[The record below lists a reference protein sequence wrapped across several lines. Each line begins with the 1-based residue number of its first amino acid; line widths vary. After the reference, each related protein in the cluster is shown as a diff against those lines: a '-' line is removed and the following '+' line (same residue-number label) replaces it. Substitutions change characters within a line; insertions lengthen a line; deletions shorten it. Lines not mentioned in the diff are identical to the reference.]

1 MINIETLTVSM
12 FATNCYLLSCPL
24 TREAIIVDPG
34 ADAKSIIARID
45 KGQLKIKAIVNTH
58 GHIDHI
64 GANGKLKEEYQVP
77 IFLAEKDLTIY
88 NNPGFGLGLVLKKQ
102 PTPDRFIEGGD
113 LIEFGEQTL
122 KVIDTPGHTEGGIS
136 LVGSGVVFCGDT
148 LFAGSIGRTDLAG
161 GSYQTLITSVKKKL
175 MTLPPDTK
183 VCCGHGPATTIGEE
197 AQTNPFI
204 TGLYP

>member
-12 FATNCYLLSCPL
+12 FATNCYLVSCPS
-24 TREAIIVDPG
+24 TQEAIIVDPG

-102 PTPDRFIEGGD
+102 PAPDHFIEEGD
-113 LIEFGEQTL
+113 LIEFGEQSL

-161 GSYQTLITSVKKKL
+161 GSYQTLITSIKERL